1 MRRVPLQDAFFV
13 LAEVDIGMAA
23 DVGGLQRF
31 PKIVGP
37 VRAGIQDPAVPPCAS
52 LRSLSVIKFNYTPQ
66 GMTRWCA
73 SSRCRRDA
81 CTPTRRCALGL
92 SRASAPIEPLSSRKV
107 NSCNGCVCVSVRLC
121 PCLCLCVCVRA
132 RACLRAWVRAC
143 VRARAH
149 ARGRAALVFVCSS
162 FCSASQLAVMIASK
176 SPLATFSIKTLLNY
190 TRDHSVSDSLEYA
203 ITWNAAM
210 LQTPDMSAA
219 ALAKMAKRQATF
231 PNLPDVRA
239 KL

>member
-1 MRRVPLQDAFFV
+1 MCVFV
-13 LAEVDIGMAA
+13 
-23 DVGGLQRF
+23 
-31 PKIVGP
+31 
-37 VRAGIQDPAVPPCAS
+37 
-52 LRSLSVIKFNYTPQ
+52 
-66 GMTRWCA
+66 
-73 SSRCRRDA
+73 
-81 CTPTRRCALGL
+81 
-92 SRASAPIEPLSSRKV
+92 
-107 NSCNGCVCVSVRLC
+107 CVCVYVYV
-121 PCLCLCVCVRA
+121 CVCVFACAHA
-132 RACLRAWVRAC
+132 RVCVCGCVRAC
-143 VRARAH
+143 ARAH
-149 ARGRAALVFVCSS
+149 ARGRAALVFVCSP
-162 FCSASQLAVMIASK
+162 FCSACQLAVMIASK

>member
-1 MRRVPLQDAFFV
+1 
-13 LAEVDIGMAA
+13 
-23 DVGGLQRF
+23 
-31 PKIVGP
+31 
-37 VRAGIQDPAVPPCAS
+37 
-52 LRSLSVIKFNYTPQ
+52 
-66 GMTRWCA
+66 
-73 SSRCRRDA
+73 
-81 CTPTRRCALGL
+81 
-92 SRASAPIEPLSSRKV
+92 
-107 NSCNGCVCVSVRLC
+107 
-121 PCLCLCVCVRA
+121 
-132 RACLRAWVRAC
+132 
-143 VRARAH
+143 
-149 ARGRAALVFVCSS
+149 
-162 FCSASQLAVMIASK
+162 MIASK